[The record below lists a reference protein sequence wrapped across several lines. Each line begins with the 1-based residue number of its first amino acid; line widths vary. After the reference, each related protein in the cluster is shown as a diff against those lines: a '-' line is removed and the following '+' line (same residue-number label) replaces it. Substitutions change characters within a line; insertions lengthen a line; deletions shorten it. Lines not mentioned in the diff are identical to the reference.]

1 MNTCDGPWT
10 AYVETC
16 AVLEEQRLDTTAHD
30 CTGFDC
36 GVPQLNEYL
45 RRHASQDRRRNI
57 AQVYV
62 LVDSREPAK
71 VLGYYAISAGQID
84 VDQLSDDHKRKLPRY
99 PVPCFRMGRLAISRD
114 VQGRGIGKILL
125 GCAVDRCLKARRQ
138 VAAYALIV
146 DAKDAA
152 AKEFYEHF
160 GFRSFADN
168 AMSLYLAIKEPG

>member
-1 MNTCDGPWT
+1 M
-10 AYVETC
+10 
-16 AVLEEQRLDTTAHD
+16 LEEQRLDTKAHD
-30 CTGFDC
+30 CTNFDC

-45 RRHASQDRRRNI
+45 SRYAGQDRRRNV

-71 VLGYYAISAGQID
+71 VLGYYAISAAQID
-84 VDQLSDDHKRKLPRY
+84 VEQLSDEHKRKLPKY
-99 PVPCFRMGRLAISRD
+99 PIPCFRMGRLAISRD

-125 GCAVDRCLKARRQ
+125 GCAVDRCLKARQQ

-152 AKEFYEHF
+152 ARGFYEQF
-160 GFRSFADN
+160 GFLSFADN
-168 AMSLYLAIKEPG
+168 AMSLYLPIKEPG